1 MVPRKTSQCIR
12 CLYEEQHCFLFLM
25 LHFMPV
31 SSKPQRQQGRTATWL
46 STGFGGGVVFLNARN
61 FSTCPWMRILFIT
74 EIVVSFWGVRL
85 VDIPS
90 IKSRRVQI
98 LGNSPC
104 YKSTSLES
112 SV

>member
-1 MVPRKTSQCIR
+1 MRNNTASCFSCSTS
-12 CLYEEQHCFLFLM
+12 CLYHPNHRDSKAEQPLGF
-25 LHFMPV
+25 
-31 SSKPQRQQGRTATWL
+31 QQAL
-46 STGFGGGVVFLNARN
+46 GGGVVFLNARN

-74 EIVVSFWGVRL
+74 EIIVSFWGVRL